1 MGLQVRDPSEVL
13 AELEKTPGEMNEEQV
28 RLAARFI
35 LHLAIAYYETEEGKK
50 SGKES
55 AEIRKEGRNTRK
67 IRQKCNR
74 LAIFEARRIRKSP
87 GQFASGHYSS
97 SS

>member
-1 MGLQVRDPSEVL
+1 MGLQFRDPSEVL

-50 SGKES
+50 ER
-55 AEIRKEGRNTRK
+55 E
-67 IRQKCNR
+67 
-74 LAIFEARRIRKSP
+74 RIRRNKKRREKY
-87 GQFASGHYSS
+87 AENKTKM
-97 SS
+97 